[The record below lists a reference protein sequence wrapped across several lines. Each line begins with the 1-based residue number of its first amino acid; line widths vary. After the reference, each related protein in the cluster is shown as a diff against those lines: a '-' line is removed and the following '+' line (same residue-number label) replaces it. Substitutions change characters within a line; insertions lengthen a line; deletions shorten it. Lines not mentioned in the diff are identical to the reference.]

1 VVAQITG
8 SGSKSKTLLSDE
20 LELEQLIRDLFES
33 QKLAVL
39 GTQNQGQPYAN
50 LIAFAASEDLK
61 SLYFV
66 TGRATRKYANIEA
79 DARVTV
85 LIDNRSN
92 QDADFIQAA
101 AVTATGRA
109 QEVVDSHRDE
119 VLAIYLAKH
128 PMLEEFVRSPS
139 CALLR
144 VEVQT
149 YYLVRRFQNVMEL
162 HVKQ

>member
-1 VVAQITG
+1 MEQITG
-8 SGSKSKTLLSDE
+8 SGSRRESILSEEAE
-20 LELEQLIRDLFES
+20 LEDLIRELFES

-50 LIAFAASEDLK
+50 LVAFAPSDDLK

-66 TGRATRKYANIEA
+66 TARATRKYANIEA

-92 QDADFIQAA
+92 QDSDFSQAA
-101 AVTATGRA
+101 AVTATGTA
-109 QEVVDSHRDE
+109 QEVVDSERDE
-119 VLAIYLAKH
+119 VLTIYLAKH
-128 PMLEEFVRSPS
+128 PMLKDFVQSPS
-139 CALLR
+139 CALLQIR
-144 VEVQT
+144 VET

-162 HVKQ
+162 HIK

>member
-1 VVAQITG
+1 VEQING
-8 SGSKSKTLLSDE
+8 SGSRRETLLSDE
-20 LELEQLIRDLFES
+20 PELEHLIRELFES

-39 GTQNQGQPYAN
+39 GTQKQGQPYAN

-61 SLYFV
+61 SLYFA
-66 TGRATRKYANIEA
+66 TARATRKYANIEA

-92 QDADFIQAA
+92 QDSDFSQAA
-101 AVTATGRA
+101 AVTATGTA
-109 QEVVDSHRDE
+109 KELVASKRDE
-119 VLAIYLAKH
+119 VLAIYLTKH

-144 VEVQT
+144 VEVKT

-162 HVKQ
+162 HVK

>member
-1 VVAQITG
+1 MAQITG
-8 SGSKSKTLLSDE
+8 SGSKRESQLSEESE
-20 LELEQLIRDLFES
+20 LERLTRELFES
-33 QKLAVL
+33 QNLAVL

-61 SLYFV
+61 SLYFA
-66 TGRATRKYANIEA
+66 TTRATRKYANIEA

-92 QDADFIQAA
+92 QDSDFSQAA
-101 AVTATGRA
+101 AVTATGTA
-109 QEVVDSHRDE
+109 QEVVASKRGE

-128 PMLEEFVRSPS
+128 PMLKDFVQSPS
-139 CALLR
+139 CALLQIK
-144 VEVQT
+144 VAT

-162 HVKQ
+162 HVK

>member
-1 VVAQITG
+1 M
-8 SGSKSKTLLSDE
+8 SEESE
-20 LELEQLIRDLFES
+20 LEHLIRELFES

-61 SLYFV
+61 SLYFA
-66 TGRATRKYANIEA
+66 TTRATRKYANIEA

-92 QDADFIQAA
+92 QDSDFSQAA
-101 AVTATGRA
+101 AVTATGTA
-109 QEVVDSHRDE
+109 QEVVASKRGE

-128 PMLEEFVRSPS
+128 PMLKDFVQSPS
-139 CALLR
+139 CALLQIK
-144 VEVQT
+144 VAT

-162 HVKQ
+162 HVK

>member
-1 VVAQITG
+1 VEQITG
-8 SGSKSKTLLSDE
+8 SGSRKKTLLSEESE
-20 LELEQLIRDLFES
+20 LELLIRELFES

-39 GTQNQGQPYAN
+39 GTQNEGQPYAN
-50 LIAFAASEDLK
+50 LVAFAPSHDLK

-66 TGRATRKYANIEA
+66 TARATRKYANIEA

-92 QDADFIQAA
+92 QDSDFSRAA

-109 QEVVDSHRDE
+109 KEVVASKRDE

-144 VEVQT
+144 VEVKT

-162 HVKQ
+162 HVK

>member
-1 VVAQITG
+1 VEQITG
-8 SGSKSKTLLSDE
+8 SGSRKKTLLSEESE
-20 LELEQLIRDLFES
+20 LELLIRELFES

-39 GTQNQGQPYAN
+39 GTQNEGQPYAN
-50 LIAFAASEDLK
+50 LVAFAPSHDLK

-66 TGRATRKYANIEA
+66 TARATRKYANIEA

-92 QDADFIQAA
+92 QDSDFSQAA
-101 AVTATGRA
+101 AVTATGTA
-109 QEVVDSHRDE
+109 QVVVDSKRDE
-119 VLAIYLAKH
+119 VLAMYLAKH

-139 CALLR
+139 CAILKVQ
-144 VEVQT
+144 VET

-162 HVKQ
+162 HVK

>member
-1 VVAQITG
+1 VAHITG
-8 SGSKSKTLLSDE
+8 SGSRSKSLLSE
-20 LELEQLIRDLFES
+20 ESELEQLIRDLFES

-39 GTQNQGQPYAN
+39 ATQNKGQPYAN
-50 LIAFAASEDLK
+50 LIAFAASDDLK
-61 SLYFV
+61 SLYFA

-92 QDADFIQAA
+92 EDSDFSQAA

-109 QEVVDSHRDE
+109 KEVVDSARDE

-139 CALLR
+139 CALLK

-162 HVKQ
+162 HVK

>member
-1 VVAQITG
+1 VADITV
-8 SGSKSKTLLSDE
+8 SGFYRKALLNQES
-20 LELEQLIRDLFES
+20 ELEQLMRELFES

-50 LIAFAASEDLK
+50 LIAFVASDDLK
-61 SLYFV
+61 NLFFV
-66 TGRATRKYANIEA
+66 TARATRKYANIEA

-85 LIDNRSN
+85 LIDSRSN
-92 QDADFIQAA
+92 QDSDFSQAA
-101 AVTATGRA
+101 AVTATGTA
-109 QEVVDSHRDE
+109 KEVTGSRRDE
-119 VLAIYLAKH
+119 VLAVYLAKH
-128 PMLEEFVRSPS
+128 PMLEEFVRSPT

-162 HVKQ
+162 HVS

>member
-1 VVAQITG
+1 VAQITG
-8 SGSKSKTLLSDE
+8 SGSRRKTLLSEESE
-20 LELEQLIRDLFES
+20 LENLIRELFES

-39 GTQNQGQPYAN
+39 GTQNKGQPYAN
-50 LIAFAASEDLK
+50 LIAFVASDDLK
-61 SLYFV
+61 SLYFA
-66 TGRATRKYANIEA
+66 TARATRKYANIEA

-92 QDADFIQAA
+92 QDSDFSQAA
-101 AVTATGRA
+101 AVTATGTA
-109 QEVVDSHRDE
+109 KEVADSKRDE
-119 VLAIYLAKH
+119 VLATYLAKH

-144 VEVQT
+144 VEVKT

-162 HVKQ
+162 HVK

>member
-1 VVAQITG
+1 VVQING
-8 SGSKSKTLLSDE
+8 SGSRRKTLLSEEVE
-20 LELEQLIRDLFES
+20 LENFIRELFKS

-50 LIAFAASEDLK
+50 LVAFAPSDDLK

-66 TGRATRKYANIEA
+66 TARATRKYANIEA

-92 QDADFIQAA
+92 QDSDFSQAA
-101 AVTATGRA
+101 AVTATGTA
-109 QEVVDSHRDE
+109 QEVVGSERDA
-119 VLAIYLAKH
+119 VLTIYLAKH

-139 CALLR
+139 CALLQIR
-144 VEVQT
+144 VET

-162 HVKQ
+162 HVK